1 MQELISSMKQEI
13 SFFESSIDPI
23 TRLSTDMNITLS
35 GYVTAPSKTRDLP
48 ASDGTP
54 KVSVNLHVLYAFLS
68 RWTFAEIC
76 DLQVDCNWGGV
87 LPGDTSIKFWP
98 WGRTIPLWHRRWDSS
113 ASPWCFRGVTRF
125 ELPFPCVMPGCF
137 LARHCCR
144 QCQVSELKT
153 LHVEECA
160 PFICASF
167 DIECVPEVSSS
178 PNTPLHNTFEVK
190 SCYLFW
196 FRVHSN

>member
-35 GYVTAPSKTRDLP
+35 GWIAIEAGCYLATRVLSSDLEEGR
-48 ASDGTP
+48 S
-54 KVSVNLHVLYAFLS
+54 H
-68 RWTFAEIC
+68 C
-76 DLQVDCNWGGV
+76 DIDVE
-87 LPGDTSIKFWP
+87 T
-98 WGRTIPLWHRRWDSS
+98 
-113 ASPWCFRGVTRF
+113 
-125 ELPFPCVMPGCF
+125 
-137 LARHCCR
+137 
-144 QCQVSELKT
+144 QVSELKT

-190 SCYLFW
+190 SCYLF
-196 FRVHSN
+196 